1 VPFRPSYLRGITIK
15 KLTTDW
21 INLVYSI
28 SPTFLKNRVYYIINY
43 YKSIIKMSKVLTI
56 LNIEQKLFHQV
67 YENEEVI
74 GDIQIKSLQGMEN
87 TISEIIGDSRLKN
100 EDKVGI
106 IFINLNDKVKKA
118 FEKAFEKALIEK
130 TNFKIIK
137 RFDNYQEAIKGN
149 DFDNY
154 TSSCV
159 LDALTETIKIY
170 SLEENREELIL
181 KKSDA
186 DDLFFDNVIEKSF
199 HGNIKSEIEGQKR
212 DLIKSWKNDLKLD
225 NEVGGYYKFNG
236 KEEYFSFNNGDYI
249 NWVFGSLL
257 KDIDRKFGKPDKFY
271 AFGHFLDNELLN
283 EKLGKG
289 NQESVEYKEELVSY
303 KFIINGAFHLCKDE
317 ADKEIRAIKA
327 KDEECKCYTEPELNE
342 LYKGHNIRF
351 FIADAKALKDLYGFK
366 TSVDV
371 EENKKKV
378 EKEIPDIIGE
388 RLKINEATKSKLIEN
403 ARKRCVDV
411 AFVEAEI
418 KKILVFNKI
427 RAKKRTEILKII
439 NDHVKNKKVITS
451 SEKVEKEILGKVT
464 DIDTNDFNIDKK
476 QLIKKQLS
484 DLEIFIA
491 KYRNNLN
498 AITVD
503 KLPAGIESV
512 EDGKALIC
520 ACTGTCTV
528 KRIILG
534 LIALLI
540 ISFVVSQFIPIG
552 GSEPPYPDTIITVP
566 PIPPDNPYS
575 SPESLEK
582 ALREVHSTS
591 NKSKRA
597 AEMADKILK
606 DLKNWKIQSEVITSF
621 AGTETKQNKDLRGVT
636 DIIIGDRAA
645 NPQTIKSIEIKSM
658 DKENKTI
665 QIILRRVI

>member
-1 VPFRPSYLRGITIK
+1 
-15 KLTTDW
+15 
-21 INLVYSI
+21 
-28 SPTFLKNRVYYIINY
+28 
-43 YKSIIKMSKVLTI
+43 MSKVLTI

-106 IFINLNDKVKKA
+106 IFINLNDKVK
-118 FEKAFEKALIEK
+118 KAFEKALIEK

-418 KKILVFNKI
+418 KKILVFNNEKHEET
-427 RAKKRTEILKII
+427 RTAKRKEILAII
-439 NDHVKNKKVITS
+439 NTYVKNKKITAP
-451 SEKVEKEILGKVT
+451 SEKVEKAILKKVGDVVNT
-464 DIDTNDFNIDKK
+464 EGFNIDKE

-484 DLEIFIA
+484 DFEILFTN
-491 KYRNNLN
+491 YRNNLS
-498 AITVD
+498 AITID

-512 EDGKALIC
+512 EEGKALIK
-520 ACTGTCTV
+520 TIYPPIPWG
-528 KRIILG
+528 II
-534 LIALLI
+534 ASVLLVL
-540 ISFVVSQFIPIG
+540 VVIGFGVMQFIPIPPKDGPKPSG
-552 GSEPPYPDTIITVP
+552 GDTTIIVP
-566 PIPPDNPYS
+566 PIPPNGGNKFLGTNYSTNP
-575 SPESLEK
+575 EILEK

-591 NKSKRA
+591 NRSKIA
-597 AEMADKILK
+597 AEIADKILK
-606 DLKNWKIQSEVITSF
+606 DLNNWKIQSEVITSI
-621 AGTETKQNKDLRGVT
+621 AGNETIQNKDLRGIT

-645 NPQTIKSIEIKSM
+645 NPQTIKSIKIKSV
-658 DKENKTI
+658 DKKNQTI
-665 QIILRRVI
+665 QITLRRKI